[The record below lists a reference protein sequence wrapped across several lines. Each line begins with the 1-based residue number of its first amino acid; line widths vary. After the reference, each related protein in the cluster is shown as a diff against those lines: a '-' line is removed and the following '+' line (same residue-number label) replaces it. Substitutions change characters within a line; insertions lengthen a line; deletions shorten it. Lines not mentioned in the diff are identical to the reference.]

1 MRKRSLTFIIIS
13 LILAACIIYA
23 LPYVKMEFASSALYT
38 ESDKREY
45 NYYTPELLKKIPK
58 ISQKYYFRY
67 SNISGPQAFVY
78 SITFEE
84 ATDTSPIRDYLL
96 AQGYEL
102 QETCNVEAECWKAAY
117 SNDIVTVGK
126 ITDPN
131 IVLVEICVDNY

>member
-1 MRKRSLTFIIIS
+1 MRKRLLTFIITS
-13 LILAACIIYA
+13 VVLAAFIVYA
-23 LPYVKMEFASSALYT
+23 LPYVKMEFASSATYT

-45 NYYTPELLKKIPK
+45 NYYTPELLKKMPK

-78 SITFEE
+78 SIIFEE
-84 ATDTSPIRDYLL
+84 TTDTTSIRDYLL
-96 AQGYEL
+96 AKGYEL

-126 ITDPN
+126 ITDLDV
-131 IVLVEICVDNY
+131 VLVQICVDNY